1 MKIDTRR
8 RQVVA
13 AVSALSAAAL
23 APALA
28 RAQDKWPSKPIKLY
42 VGFPPGGGADAMA
55 RLVGA
60 KLGDRLGQPVIV
72 DNKTGATGT
81 ICSDLV
87 AKSAPDGYTLQ
98 AAHINSNVLG
108 PLMLAKGKFHPT
120 DDFTPIALLGITP
133 QVIAHHPKHKF
144 GTVQGLIDHAKR
156 NPGKL
161 TFASSGVGSAQ
172 HIAGE
177 DFKLRTGVDMLHVPF
192 KGTGDALAALLSG
205 DVDLTFSS
213 TGSAMPQV
221 KGGKLTLL
229 AVCTPKRVPDMPNVP
244 AVAETVPG
252 FEMATWYG
260 LAGPKGLPQPIVD
273 RLYNE
278 VQAILKLPE
287 VTKRFDELDAMVASM
302 PPKQF
307 GDFWRA
313 EVTRYEKLIKDAKI
327 QA

>member
-1 MKIDTRR
+1 MKINTRR
-8 RQVVA
+8 RQLVA
-13 AVSALSAAAL
+13 ALSAMSAASL
-23 APALA
+23 APSLA
-28 RAQDKWPSKPIKLY
+28 RAQDKWPSKPIKLF

-55 RLVGA
+55 RLIGA
-60 KLGDRLGQPVIV
+60 KLSERLGQPVIV

-81 ICSDLV
+81 ICSDMV

-133 QVIAHHPKHKF
+133 QVLCHHPKHKF
-144 GTVQGLIDHAKR
+144 ATVQALIDFAKK

-161 TFASSGVGSAQ
+161 SFASSGVGSAQ

-192 KGTGDALAALLSG
+192 KGTGEAMAALLSG

-229 AVCTPKRVPDMPNVP
+229 AVCTPKRVPDMPSVP

-252 FEMATWYG
+252 FEMATWHG

-287 VTKRFDELDAMVASM
+287 VTKRFDELDAMVAAMS
-302 PPKQF
+302 PKQF

-313 EVTRYEKLIKDAKI
+313 EVARYEKLIKDAKI